1 MNKIKQVF
9 GVLLLVLMVS
19 GCVEYKPVVAKG
31 YTGRVAIIKDTA
43 KIYSPQKVDF
53 FYVSMF
59 NGSYIDNSRSR
70 TLEMNYGAGLSMV
83 AQVIDRKIP
92 IKKCTITITGRT
104 EYAAPIL
111 TLSNTVYKVEG
122 EITFLPKANHKYIV
136 RGTLGESY
144 SAVWLEDASTSR
156 RVGKKIEI
164 NGSAE
169 LGLFQK

>member
-9 GVLLLVLMVS
+9 GVLSLVFIVS

-53 FYVSMF
+53 FYVSKY
-59 NGSYIDNSRSR
+59 NGSYMDNSRGR

-83 AQVIDRKIP
+83 PQVIDRKIP
-92 IKKCTITITGRT
+92 IKKCTITITART

-111 TLSNTVYKVEG
+111 ALSNTVYKVEG
-122 EITFLPKANHKYIV
+122 EITFLPKANHKYVV
-136 RGTLGESY
+136 RGVLGENY
-144 SAVWLEDASTSR
+144 SAVWLKDTNTGK

-169 LGLFQK
+169 LGFFEK